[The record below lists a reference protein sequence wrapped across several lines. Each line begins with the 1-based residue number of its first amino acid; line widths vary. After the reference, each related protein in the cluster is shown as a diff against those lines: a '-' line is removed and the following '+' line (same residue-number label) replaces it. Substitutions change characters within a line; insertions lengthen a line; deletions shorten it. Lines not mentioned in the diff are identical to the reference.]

1 MLVQKFAAKKQSV
14 WPNITNFTK
23 VNGHCMHG
31 TGFPVIHPGIKLL
44 YSSTKQYMKINYN
57 FLQQTNLIRVQSHSE
72 SLIIKLPLL
81 EYLWEKRTCTTTI
94 SRTSGRE
101 RKSQEGQCQKSE
113 KSTTIK
119 GCKSISFN
127 IGFFT
132 PISVKSLEF
141 CRYTHYDENGHR
153 VDERVSNERYTSQ
166 FDSDPVD
173 SAFGNLSSSPL
184 LSFESLII
192 YSFF

>member
-1 MLVQKFAAKKQSV
+1 
-14 WPNITNFTK
+14 
-23 VNGHCMHG
+23 MHG
-31 TGFPVIHPGIKLL
+31 TGFPVIHPGIKLYL
-44 YSSTKQYMKINYN
+44 YSSTKQYMIINYN

-81 EYLWEKRTCTTTI
+81 EYLCEKLTCTTTI